1 MKFSQLFWKNIFR
14 VLKLRKRNSPSYH
27 IAVPYSSIHK
37 QMFEF
42 IPNQIHFLNCKNFG
56 QNNSNSNF
64 RSLMASCNK
73 MVICYKDVFFSESF
87 IYLAVRWPT
96 NILQLSKRGKSAIRK
111 MHFASQH
118 PLDFP
123 VDDTF
128 KFIPWPFRRLTH
140 NKNSQAQTTRQSPTQ
155 IERNVVVVR
164 GGGRTPASHTV
175 IWGWLYTVEV
185 VSESFDLLF

>member
-1 MKFSQLFWKNIFR
+1 MFKFI
-14 VLKLRKRNSPSYH
+14 
-27 IAVPYSSIHK
+27 
-37 QMFEF
+37 E
-42 IPNQIHFLNCKNFG
+42 NQIHFLNRKNFS
-56 QNNSNSNF
+56 QNNSNSSF

-111 MHFASQH
+111 VHFASQH

-140 NKNSQAQTTRQSPTQ
+140 NKNSQAPPQDKAPHRLNATWSSFG
-155 IERNVVVVR
+155 E
-164 GGGRTPASHTV
+164 
-175 IWGWLYTVEV
+175 VEEPQKV
-185 VSESFDLLF
+185 APSFGVGCIL